1 MDTKDIS
8 DVLLGCDF
16 AFHLAAQPGVRAS
29 WGQSFS
35 GYARNNVEATQRLL
49 EACKNSG
56 IRKFIYS
63 SSSSVYGNQ
72 HPPMRE
78 DMMPMPFSPYGV
90 TKLAGENLCHLY
102 WMNHNVPAVVL
113 RYFTVYGPR
122 QRPDMAIHKFV
133 ESVLNS
139 REIEVFGNGMQK
151 RDFTF
156 VSDVVNANM
165 LAASSGMQEPI
176 NIGGGSVISVNGLIG
191 MIEELSGKDAI
202 IKRINSQPGDVKET
216 LADISKA
223 WTIGYRPKVQ
233 LRAGLKNQLEWH
245 LSQKS

>member
-1 MDTKDIS
+1 MRSLVTGCAGFIGSHLCEALLAAGHEVIGIDSFSDYYSPEIKERNVLSFSGSAHFKLIRRNILDMDTKDIS

-49 EACKNSG
+49 QACKNSG

-72 HPPMRE
+72 NPPMRE

-113 RYFTVYGPR
+113 RYFTVYG
-122 QRPDMAIHKFV
+122 K
-133 ESVLNS
+133 
-139 REIEVFGNGMQK
+139 
-151 RDFTF
+151 
-156 VSDVVNANM
+156 
-165 LAASSGMQEPI
+165 AAS
-176 NIGGGSVISVNGLIG
+176 
-191 MIEELSGKDAI
+191 
-202 IKRINSQPGDVKET
+202 
-216 LADISKA
+216 
-223 WTIGYRPKVQ
+223 
-233 LRAGLKNQLEWH
+233 
-245 LSQKS
+245 